1 MVITLSI
8 LSLIA
13 CGPSAREQAATA
25 YVQQMEALFA
35 ENKTITRE
43 FINVALGLKKKDL
56 ETHEVAERFA
66 ERVVPRAAELA
77 QKVDAIQPGTESLM
91 QVHAGIERAWQIR
104 AEAYAQAAKA
114 WEDGELQSFTRAQH
128 DNQAVSAAEERY
140 IEAANTLLAEYQLR
154 LDLYP

>member
-1 MVITLSI
+1 MVLTLSI
-8 LSLIA
+8 LTLFS
-13 CGPSAREQAATA
+13 CGPSAREQAATT
-25 YVQQMEALFA
+25 YVKQMEGLFA
-35 ENKTITRE
+35 ENTTLTRE

-56 ETHEVAERFA
+56 ETQEVAIRFA
-66 ERVVPRAAELA
+66 DRVVPRAAELA
-77 QKVDAIQPGTESLM
+77 KKVDDIHPGTEALM

-140 IEAANTLLAEYQLR
+140 IEAVNTLLAEYQLR

>member
-1 MVITLSI
+1 M
-8 LSLIA
+8 
-13 CGPSAREQAATA
+13 
-25 YVQQMEALFA
+25 
-35 ENKTITRE
+35 
-43 FINVALGLKKKDL
+43 
-56 ETHEVAERFA
+56 
-66 ERVVPRAAELA
+66 PRAAELA